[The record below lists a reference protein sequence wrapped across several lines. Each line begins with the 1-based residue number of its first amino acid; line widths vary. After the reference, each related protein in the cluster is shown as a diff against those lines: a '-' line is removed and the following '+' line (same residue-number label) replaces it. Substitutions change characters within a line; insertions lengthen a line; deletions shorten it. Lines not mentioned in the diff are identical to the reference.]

1 MILKNLFLTKNFYIP
16 LIILSV
22 FFSALMSVL
31 IKLAQ
36 QDTNVFTAAFLRFFF
51 GIIVLSPIL
60 IKSKLSIF
68 KTNHL
73 KTHFLRVIL
82 NYPSMLLFFYA
93 INFVSI
99 EKANSLTFVVPFIAT
114 ILAVI
119 FLKEKIY
126 FYRIFALI
134 LGFIG
139 MLIVIR
145 PGIIE
150 VSFGVYMILI
160 SSFIWAVMI
169 IITKRLS
176 RDDSALTILSYQYL
190 LMFII
195 SFVVAIFN
203 WQSPS
208 IKTIFILFLAGCS
221 GTIFHLTL
229 YQAYKLVD
237 VSLVQPYSFLVI
249 VFASIMG
256 YFIFGEIP
264 DIYTWIGTG
273 VIFIGVIIISI
284 REMQINKNIVRKNLN
299 TEL

>member
-1 MILKNLFLTKNFYIP
+1 MNKNLYIP

-22 FFSALMSVL
+22 FFSAAMSVL

-51 GIIVLSPIL
+51 GMLVLSPIF
-60 IKSKLSIF
+60 IKTKLSVF
-68 KTNHL
+68 KTTHL
-73 KTHFLRVIL
+73 KTHFLRVII

-145 PGIIE
+145 PGMIE

-160 SSFIWAVMI
+160 SSFLWAIMI

-203 WQSPS
+203 WQSPT
-208 IKTIFILFLAGCS
+208 IETIFYLFLAGFS

-229 YQAYKLVD
+229 YQAYKLAD
-237 VSLVQPYSFLVI
+237 VSLVQPYSFLVL

-256 YFIFGEIP
+256 YFVFGEIP

-273 VIFIGVIIISI
+273 VIFIGVVIISL

>member
-1 MILKNLFLTKNFYIP
+1 MNKNFYIP

-22 FFSALMSVL
+22 FFSAALSVL

-36 QDTNVFTAAFLRFFF
+36 QDTNVFTAAFLSFFF
-51 GIIVLSPIL
+51 GMLVLSPIF
-60 IKSKLSIF
+60 IKTKLNVF

-73 KTHFLRVIL
+73 KTHILRVVL

-99 EKANSLTFVVPFIAT
+99 EKANSLTFIVPFIAT

-119 FLKEKIY
+119 ILKEKIY

-150 VSFGVYMILI
+150 VSFGVYMILT
-160 SSFIWAVMI
+160 SSFLWAVMI

-176 RDDSALTILSYQYL
+176 RDDSSITILSYQYL

-203 WQSPS
+203 WQAPS
-208 IKTIFILFLAGCS
+208 NETIFYLFLAGFS

-229 YQAYKLVD
+229 YQAYKLAD
-237 VSLVQPYSFLVI
+237 VSLVQPYSFLVLI
-249 VFASIMG
+249 FASIMG
-256 YFIFGEIP
+256 YLVFDEIP
-264 DIYTWIGTG
+264 DIYTWVGTG
-273 VIFIGVIIISI
+273 IIFVGVIIISV

>member
-1 MILKNLFLTKNFYIP
+1 MNKNLYIP
-16 LIILSV
+16 LIIISV
-22 FFSALMSVL
+22 FFSAALSVL

-36 QDTNVFTAAFLRFFF
+36 QDTNVFTSAFLRFFF
-51 GIIVLSPIL
+51 GMLVLFPIF
-60 IKSKLSIF
+60 IKTKLSVF
-68 KTNHL
+68 KTIHL

-145 PGIIE
+145 PGMIE

-160 SSFIWAVMI
+160 SSFLWAIMI

-208 IKTIFILFLAGCS
+208 IETIFYLFLAGFS

-229 YQAYKLVD
+229 YQAYKLAD
-237 VSLVQPYSFLVI
+237 VSLIQPYSFLVL

-256 YFIFGEIP
+256 YFVFGEIP

>member
-1 MILKNLFLTKNFYIP
+1 MNKNFYIP

-22 FFSALMSVL
+22 FFSAALSVL

-36 QDTNVFTAAFLRFFF
+36 QDTNIFTAAFLRFFF
-51 GIIVLSPIL
+51 GMIVLSPIF
-60 IKSKLSIF
+60 IKTKLTVF
-68 KTNHL
+68 KTTHL
-73 KTHFLRVIL
+73 KTHILRVVL

-99 EKANSLTFVVPFIAT
+99 EKANSLTFIVPFIAT

-119 FLKEKIY
+119 ILKEKIY

-150 VSFGVYMILI
+150 VSFGVYMILT
-160 SSFIWAVMI
+160 SSFLWAVMI

-176 RDDSALTILSYQYL
+176 RDDSSITILSYQYL

-203 WQSPS
+203 WQAPS
-208 IKTIFILFLAGCS
+208 NETIFYLFLAGFS

-237 VSLVQPYSFLVI
+237 VSLVQPYSFLVLI
-249 VFASIMG
+249 FASIMG
-256 YFIFGEIP
+256 YLVFGEIP

-273 VIFIGVIIISI
+273 IIFVGVIIISV

>member
-1 MILKNLFLTKNFYIP
+1 MYNKVNLYIP

-36 QDTNVFTAAFLRFFF
+36 QEINVFTAAFLRFFF
-51 GIIVLSPIL
+51 GILILTPIF
-60 IKSKLSIF
+60 IKTKLNVF
-68 KTNHL
+68 KTSHL
-73 KTHFLRVIL
+73 KIHFLRVII
-82 NYPSMLLFFYA
+82 NYPSMLLFFYG

-114 ILAVI
+114 ILAII

-126 FYRIFALI
+126 GYRIFALL

-139 MLIVIR
+139 MLIIIR
-145 PGIIE
+145 PGFIE
-150 VSFGVYMILI
+150 ISIGVYMILT
-160 SSFIWAVMI
+160 SSILWAIMI
-169 IITKRLS
+169 IITKKLS
-176 RDDSALTILSYQYL
+176 KDDSSITILSYQYL
-190 LMFII
+190 LMLVI
-195 SFVVAIFN
+195 SFVFAIFN

-208 IKTIFILFLAGCS
+208 NETIFYLFLAGFS

-237 VSLVQPYSFLVI
+237 VSLVQPYSFLVL
-249 VFASIMG
+249 VFASILG
-256 YFIFGEIP
+256 YFVFGEIP

-273 VIFIGVIIISI
+273 IIFIGIIIISV
-284 REMQINKNIVRKNLN
+284 REIQMNKSIIRKNLN
-299 TEL
+299 IEL

>member
-1 MILKNLFLTKNFYIP
+1 MNKNLYIP
-16 LIILSV
+16 LIIISV
-22 FFSALMSVL
+22 FFSAAMSVL

-51 GIIVLSPIL
+51 GMLVLSPIF
-60 IKSKLSIF
+60 IKTKLSVF
-68 KTNHL
+68 KTTHL
-73 KTHFLRVIL
+73 KTHFLRVII

-145 PGIIE
+145 PGMIE

-160 SSFIWAVMI
+160 SSFLWAIMI

-208 IKTIFILFLAGCS
+208 IKTIFYLFLAGFS

-229 YQAYKLVD
+229 YQAYKLAD
-237 VSLVQPYSFLVI
+237 VSLVQPYSFLVL

-256 YFIFGEIP
+256 YFVFGEIP

-273 VIFIGVIIISI
+273 VIFIGVVIISI

>member
-1 MILKNLFLTKNFYIP
+1 MNKNLYIP

-22 FFSALMSVL
+22 FFSAAMSVL

-51 GIIVLSPIL
+51 GMLVLSPIF
-60 IKSKLSIF
+60 IKTKLSVF
-68 KTNHL
+68 KTTHL
-73 KTHFLRVIL
+73 KTHFLRVII

-99 EKANSLTFVVPFIAT
+99 EKANSLTFIVPFIAT

-145 PGIIE
+145 PGMIE

-160 SSFIWAVMI
+160 SSFLWAIMI

-176 RDDSALTILSYQYL
+176 RDDSALTILSYQYF

-208 IKTIFILFLAGCS
+208 IETIFYLFLAGFS

-229 YQAYKLVD
+229 YQAYKLAD
-237 VSLVQPYSFLVI
+237 VSLVQPYSFLVL

-256 YFIFGEIP
+256 YFVFGEIP
-264 DIYTWIGTG
+264 DIYTWFGTG

>member
-1 MILKNLFLTKNFYIP
+1 MNKNFYIP

-22 FFSALMSVL
+22 FFSAALSVL

-51 GIIVLSPIL
+51 GMLVLSPIF
-60 IKSKLSIF
+60 IKTKLTVF
-68 KTNHL
+68 KTTHL
-73 KTHFLRVIL
+73 KTHILRVVL

-99 EKANSLTFVVPFIAT
+99 EKANSLTFIVPFIAT

-119 FLKEKIY
+119 ILKEKIY

-160 SSFIWAVMI
+160 SSFLWAVMI

-176 RDDSALTILSYQYL
+176 RDDSSITILSYQYL

-203 WQSPS
+203 WQAPS
-208 IKTIFILFLAGCS
+208 NETIFYLFLAGFS

-237 VSLVQPYSFLVI
+237 VSLVQPYSFLVLI
-249 VFASIMG
+249 FASIMG
-256 YFIFGEIP
+256 YLVFGEIP

-273 VIFIGVIIISI
+273 IIFVGVIIISV

>member
-1 MILKNLFLTKNFYIP
+1 MNKNIYIP

-22 FFSALMSVL
+22 FFSAAMSVL

-36 QDTNVFTAAFLRFFF
+36 QDTNVFTAAFFRFFF
-51 GIIVLSPIL
+51 GVMILSPIF
-60 IKSKLSIF
+60 IKTKLNVF
-68 KTNHL
+68 KTTHI
-73 KTHFLRVIL
+73 KTHFLRVMI

-126 FYRIFALI
+126 GYRIFALI

-145 PGIIE
+145 PGMIE

-160 SSFIWAVMI
+160 SSFLWAIMI

-176 RDDSALTILSYQYL
+176 RDDSALTILSYQYF

-203 WQSPS
+203 WQSPT
-208 IKTIFILFLAGCS
+208 IETIFYLFLAGFS

-229 YQAYKLVD
+229 YQAYKLAD
-237 VSLVQPYSFLVI
+237 VSLVQPYSFLVL

-256 YFIFGEIP
+256 YFVFGEIP

-273 VIFIGVIIISI
+273 VIFIGVVIISL

>member
-1 MILKNLFLTKNFYIP
+1 MNKNLYIP

-22 FFSALMSVL
+22 FFSAALSVF

-51 GIIVLSPIL
+51 GMLVLSPIF
-60 IKSKLSIF
+60 IKTKLRVF
-68 KTNHL
+68 KTTHL
-73 KTHFLRVIL
+73 KTHILRVVL

-99 EKANSLTFVVPFIAT
+99 EKANSLTFIVPFIAT
-114 ILAVI
+114 ILAI
-119 FLKEKIY
+119 IILKEKIY

-160 SSFIWAVMI
+160 SSFLWAVMI

-176 RDDSALTILSYQYL
+176 RDDSSITILSYQYL

-203 WQSPS
+203 WQAPS
-208 IKTIFILFLAGCS
+208 NETIFYLFLAGFS

-237 VSLVQPYSFLVI
+237 VSLVQPYSFLVL

-256 YFIFGEIP
+256 YFVFGEIP

-273 VIFIGVIIISI
+273 IIFIGVIIISF
-284 REMQINKNIVRKNLN
+284 REMKINKNIVRKNLN
-299 TEL
+299 TDL

>member
-1 MILKNLFLTKNFYIP
+1 MNKNFYIP

-22 FFSALMSVL
+22 FFSAALSVL

-51 GIIVLSPIL
+51 GMLVLSPIF
-60 IKSKLSIF
+60 IKTKLTVF
-68 KTNHL
+68 KTTHL
-73 KTHFLRVIL
+73 KTHILRVVL

-99 EKANSLTFVVPFIAT
+99 EKANSLTFIVPFIAT

-119 FLKEKIY
+119 ILKEKIY

-150 VSFGVYMILI
+150 VSFGVYMILT
-160 SSFIWAVMI
+160 SSFLWAVMI
-169 IITKRLS
+169 IITKKLS
-176 RDDSALTILSYQYL
+176 RDDSSITILSYQYL

-208 IKTIFILFLAGCS
+208 IKTIFYLFLAGFS

-237 VSLVQPYSFLVI
+237 VSLVQPYSFLVL

-256 YFIFGEIP
+256 YFVFGEIP

-273 VIFIGVIIISI
+273 VIFIGVIIISV

>member
-1 MILKNLFLTKNFYIP
+1 MYNKVNLYIP

-36 QDTNVFTAAFLRFFF
+36 QEINVFTAAFLRFFF
-51 GIIVLSPIL
+51 GILILTPIF
-60 IKSKLSIF
+60 IKTKLNVF
-68 KTNHL
+68 KTSHL
-73 KTHFLRVIL
+73 KIHFLRVII
-82 NYPSMLLFFYA
+82 NYPSMLLFFYG

-114 ILAVI
+114 ILAII

-126 FYRIFALI
+126 GYRIFALL

-139 MLIVIR
+139 MLIIIR
-145 PGIIE
+145 PGFIE
-150 VSFGVYMILI
+150 ISIGVYMILT
-160 SSFIWAVMI
+160 SSILWAIMI
-169 IITKRLS
+169 IITKKLS
-176 RDDSALTILSYQYL
+176 KDDSSITILSYQYL
-190 LMFII
+190 LMFVI
-195 SFVVAIFN
+195 SFVFAIFN

-208 IKTIFILFLAGCS
+208 NETIFYLFLAGFS

-237 VSLVQPYSFLVI
+237 VSLVQPYSFLVL
-249 VFASIMG
+249 VFASILG
-256 YFIFGEIP
+256 YFVFGEIP

-273 VIFIGVIIISI
+273 IIFIGIIIISV
-284 REMQINKNIVRKNLN
+284 REIQMNKSIIRKNLN
-299 TEL
+299 IEL

>member
-1 MILKNLFLTKNFYIP
+1 MKKNLYIL
-16 LIILSV
+16 LIIISV
-22 FFSALMSVL
+22 FFSAAMSVL

-51 GIIVLSPIL
+51 GMLVLSPIF
-60 IKSKLSIF
+60 IKTKLSVF
-68 KTNHL
+68 KTTHL
-73 KTHFLRVIL
+73 KTHFLRVII

-99 EKANSLTFVVPFIAT
+99 EKANSLTFIVPFIAT

-145 PGIIE
+145 PGMIE

-160 SSFIWAVMI
+160 SSFLWAVMI

-176 RDDSALTILSYQYL
+176 RDETALTILSYQYL

-208 IKTIFILFLAGCS
+208 IETIFYLFLAGFS

-229 YQAYKLVD
+229 YQAYKLAD
-237 VSLVQPYSFLVI
+237 VSLVQPYSFLVL

-256 YFIFGEIP
+256 YFVFGEIP

-273 VIFIGVIIISI
+273 VIFIGVVIISI

>member
-1 MILKNLFLTKNFYIP
+1 MNKNFYIP

-22 FFSALMSVL
+22 FFSAALSVL

-51 GIIVLSPIL
+51 GMLVLSPIF
-60 IKSKLSIF
+60 IKTKLSVF
-68 KTNHL
+68 KTTHL
-73 KTHFLRVIL
+73 KIHILRVVL

-145 PGIIE
+145 PGMIE

-160 SSFIWAVMI
+160 SSFLWAIMI

-176 RDDSALTILSYQYL
+176 RDDSALTILSYQYF

-208 IKTIFILFLAGCS
+208 IETIFYLFLAGFS

-229 YQAYKLVD
+229 YQAYKLAD
-237 VSLVQPYSFLVI
+237 VSLVQPYSFLVL

-256 YFIFGEIP
+256 YFVFGEIP
-264 DIYTWIGTG
+264 DIYTWIGTS
-273 VIFIGVIIISI
+273 VIFIGVVIISI

-299 TEL
+299 TDL

>member
-1 MILKNLFLTKNFYIP
+1 MNKNYYIP

-22 FFSALMSVL
+22 FFSAAMSVL

-36 QDTNVFTAAFLRFFF
+36 QHTNVFTAAFLRFFF
-51 GIIVLSPIL
+51 GVLVLTPIF
-60 IKSKLSIF
+60 IKTKLKIF
-68 KTNHL
+68 NTSHL
-73 KTHFLRVIL
+73 KTHFLRVII

-93 INFVSI
+93 INFVTI

-126 FYRIFALI
+126 GYRIFALI

-139 MLIVIR
+139 MLIIIR
-145 PGIIE
+145 PGMIE

-160 SSFIWAVMI
+160 SSFLWAVMI
-169 IITKRLS
+169 IITKKLS
-176 RDDSALTILSYQYL
+176 KDESAITILSYQYL

-195 SFVVAIFN
+195 SFVFALFN
-203 WQSPS
+203 WQTPS
-208 IKTIFILFLAGCS
+208 QEAVFYLFLAGLS

-237 VSLVQPYSFLVI
+237 VSLVQPYSFLVL
-249 VFASIMG
+249 VFASILG
-256 YFIFGEIP
+256 YFVFGEIP

-273 VIFIGVIIISI
+273 IIFIGIIIISV
-284 REMQINKNIVRKNLN
+284 REMQINKNIIRKNLN

>member
-1 MILKNLFLTKNFYIP
+1 MNKNFYIP

-22 FFSALMSVL
+22 FFSAALSVL

-51 GIIVLSPIL
+51 GMLVLSPIF
-60 IKSKLSIF
+60 IKTKLTVF
-68 KTNHL
+68 KTTHL
-73 KTHFLRVIL
+73 KTHILRVVL

-99 EKANSLTFVVPFIAT
+99 EKANSLTFIVPFIAT

-119 FLKEKIY
+119 ILKEKIY

-160 SSFIWAVMI
+160 SSFLWAVMI

-176 RDDSALTILSYQYL
+176 RDDSSITILSYQYL

-203 WQSPS
+203 WQAPS
-208 IKTIFILFLAGCS
+208 NETIFYLFLAGFS

-237 VSLVQPYSFLVI
+237 VSLVQPYSFLVL

-256 YFIFGEIP
+256 YFVFGEIP

-273 VIFIGVIIISI
+273 IIFIGVIIISF
-284 REMQINKNIVRKNLN
+284 REMKINKNIVRKNLN
-299 TEL
+299 TDL

>member
-1 MILKNLFLTKNFYIP
+1 MNKNLYIP
-16 LIILSV
+16 LIIISV
-22 FFSALMSVL
+22 FFSAALSVL

-36 QDTNVFTAAFLRFFF
+36 QDTNVFTSAFLRFFF
-51 GIIVLSPIL
+51 GMLVLFPIF
-60 IKSKLSIF
+60 IKTKLSVF
-68 KTNHL
+68 KTIHL

-145 PGIIE
+145 PGMIE
-150 VSFGVYMILI
+150 VSFGIYMILI
-160 SSFIWAVMI
+160 SSFLWAVMI

-176 RDDSALTILSYQYL
+176 RDDTALTILSYQYL

-208 IKTIFILFLAGCS
+208 IETIFYLFLAGFS

-229 YQAYKLVD
+229 YQAYKLAD
-237 VSLVQPYSFLVI
+237 VSLVQPYSFLVL

-256 YFIFGEIP
+256 YFVFGEIP

>member
-1 MILKNLFLTKNFYIP
+1 MNKNLYIP

-22 FFSALMSVL
+22 FFSAVMSVL

-51 GIIVLSPIL
+51 GILILSPIF
-60 IKSKLSIF
+60 IKTNLSVF

-145 PGIIE
+145 PGMIE

-160 SSFIWAVMI
+160 SSFLWAVMI
-169 IITKRLS
+169 IITKKIS
-176 RDDSALTILSYQYL
+176 KDDSALTILSYQYL

-203 WQSPS
+203 WQSPT
-208 IKTIFILFLAGCS
+208 IETIFYLFLAGFS

-229 YQAYKLVD
+229 YQAYKLAD
-237 VSLVQPYSFLVI
+237 VSLVQPYSFLVL

-273 VIFIGVIIISI
+273 VIFIGVVIISI
-284 REMQINKNIVRKNLN
+284 REMQINKNIIRKNLN

>member
-1 MILKNLFLTKNFYIP
+1 MNKNLYIP

-22 FFSALMSVL
+22 FFSAAMSVL

-36 QDTNVFTAAFLRFFF
+36 QDINVFTAAFLRFFF
-51 GIIVLSPIL
+51 GMLVLSPIF
-60 IKSKLSIF
+60 IKTKLSVF
-68 KTNHL
+68 KTTHL
-73 KTHFLRVIL
+73 KTHFLRVVI

-145 PGIIE
+145 PGMIE

-160 SSFIWAVMI
+160 SSFLWAIMI

-195 SFVVAIFN
+195 SFMVAIFN

-208 IKTIFILFLAGCS
+208 IETIFYLFLAGFS

-229 YQAYKLVD
+229 YQAYKLAD
-237 VSLVQPYSFLVI
+237 VSLVQPYSFLVL

-256 YFIFGEIP
+256 YFVFGEIP

-273 VIFIGVIIISI
+273 VIFIGVVIISI

-299 TEL
+299 TDL

>member
-1 MILKNLFLTKNFYIP
+1 
-16 LIILSV
+16 
-22 FFSALMSVL
+22 MSVL

-51 GIIVLSPIL
+51 GMLVLSPIF
-60 IKSKLSIF
+60 IKTKLSVF
-68 KTNHL
+68 KTTHL
-73 KTHFLRVIL
+73 KTHFLRVII

-145 PGIIE
+145 PGMIE

-160 SSFIWAVMI
+160 SSFLWAIMI

-176 RDDSALTILSYQYL
+176 RDDSALTILSYQYF

-208 IKTIFILFLAGCS
+208 IETIFYLFLAGFS

-229 YQAYKLVD
+229 YQAYKLAD
-237 VSLVQPYSFLVI
+237 VSLVQPYSFLVL

-256 YFIFGEIP
+256 YFVFGEIP